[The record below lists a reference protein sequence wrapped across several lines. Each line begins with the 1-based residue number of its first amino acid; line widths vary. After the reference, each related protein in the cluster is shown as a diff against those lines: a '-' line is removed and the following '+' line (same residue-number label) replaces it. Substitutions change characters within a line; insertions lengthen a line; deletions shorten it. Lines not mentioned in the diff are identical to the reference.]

1 MSVRVQL
8 CNIVKDLKSEYNLT
22 YDEIVTLGQGAYHK
36 SQLVSVMKHNGNNV
50 SVEVIT
56 DIISALGCS
65 VEVHTR
71 NRSDLQRVKDRL
83 EALVSKG

>member
-1 MSVRVQL
+1 MSVRSQL

-50 SVEVIT
+50 SVEVKRTSGSIG
-56 DIISALGCS
+56 IKGL
-65 VEVHTR
+65 
-71 NRSDLQRVKDRL
+71 RL
-83 EALVSKG
+83 Y